1 MIKRGRPNSC
11 LEMHRSRRQQR
22 GSERF
27 STSPQRATTA
37 VKHVVVPARGPRASR
52 IPVPLSSS
60 LLKSRREGEQL
71 ALRQSACTYRRRSA
85 RVVCALPYLTTPSL
99 SLSASRVPRLGP
111 SPSPF
116 LSVPLRLSPHSL
128 LLCFCDLFVSASR
141 VQFSRFFRPLPPA
154 YLSPPFSWSRSRR
167 PPAYTNPQVHRSSRT
182 LLLRANEREGEGER
196 EREITAHRTCTRV
209 PIFCQRHSRR
219 KAARQLIDCVKR
231 QGVRTHVP
239 LPSDNVARQ
248 VPDIIKPTTWLRW
261 VCPAPSRSSPRISL
275 QRPRNILFR
284 LDAPALRDCLS
295 TCRRSFKY
303 SFKSI

>member
-1 MIKRGRPNSC
+1 
-11 LEMHRSRRQQR
+11 MHRSRRQQR

-60 LLKSRREGEQL
+60 LLKNRREGEQL

-85 RVVCALPYLTTPSL
+85 RVVCALPYLTTLSL

-141 VQFSRFFRPLPPA
+141 VQFSRFFSPLASRLPFPA
-154 YLSPPFSWSRSRR
+154 FFLEQKSSASRAHES
-167 PPAYTNPQVHRSSRT
+167 AGASFLTNFASTSE
-182 LLLRANEREGEGER
+182 RARGREGKEGER

-219 KAARQLIDCVKR
+219 KAARRLIDCVKR

-239 LPSDNVARQ
+239 LPR
-248 VPDIIKPTTWLRW
+248 TTWPDR
-261 VCPAPSRSSPRISL
+261 CPI
-275 QRPRNILFR
+275 
-284 LDAPALRDCLS
+284 
-295 TCRRSFKY
+295 
-303 SFKSI
+303 